1 MVNKNSMKAILI
13 DTTSSKLGVALID
26 GKSVFS
32 SLQEVGKSGHSTVLM
47 PVIDTLLKENKV
59 SIDDIDTIGVVV
71 GPGSFTGIR
80 IGVAT
85 ATALA
90 FSLNAKRIAIT
101 AFELLAYNREKA
113 IVAVD
118 AGHGNL
124 YVANCENGEV
134 KSTDFIDGEEAKKV
148 DRSQFD
154 FDPSGDYVETL
165 VAIASKKVQ
174 NKDYVSVFEPYYM
187 RKSQA
192 EREKGL

>member
-1 MVNKNSMKAILI
+1 MKAILI
-13 DTTSSKLGVALID
+13 DTTSQNLCLVLID
-26 GKSVFS
+26 GEKTFASEH
-32 SLQEVGKSGHSTVLM
+32 EVGKSGHSKVLM
-47 PVIDTLLKENKV
+47 PYLDELLSHANVKV
-59 SIDDIDTIGVVV
+59 DELDTIGVVV

-101 AFELLAYNREKA
+101 SFELLAYSRKKA
-113 IVAVD
+113 SLAVD

-124 YVANCENGEV
+124 YVAECENGKV
-134 KSTDFIDGEEAKKV
+134 VSTDFIDGDVAKTVNRKKFEFEPAKKYSLSAV
-148 DRSQFD
+148 LA
-154 FDPSGDYVETL
+154 L
-165 VAIASKKVQ
+165 VAKEKAEKAEYVQ
-174 NKDYVSVFEPYYM
+174 VFEPYYM